1 MKRAIAICLLVICIA
16 LPLISY
22 AIAVGIRC
30 PYCGKT
36 NSVLVGYKY
45 VYTPYNSTSHTTSIR
60 FLMLC
65 SDCGKAFPT
74 DCEIAKD
81 PHSNLT
87 HHTQVLG
94 LHLVREYDTCG
105 LCGATVNE
113 HTYYN

>member
-22 AIAVGIRC
+22 AVTASTRC
-30 PYCGKT
+30 PYCKRT
-36 NSVLVGYKY
+36 NTIPIDYDIF
-45 VYTPYNSTSHTTSIR
+45 YTPYDSTRHTTYVR
-60 FLMLC
+60 FLLIC
-65 SDCGKAFPT
+65 TDCGKAFTT